1 MIGPTKRAAWLK
13 RESWRRH
20 SRDQQNGEC
29 GISRRDDRGYSTSTC
44 YVKLRPTVTRR
55 VRVCGWPLLA
65 LSGRERAALQ
75 RPLFGVKRKSKF
87 KGVATMFPER
97 RRRARARNSSRQHR
111 RRFCSLYSLRTSI
124 RVPTEI
130 FKCRSIPGRRPHS
143 SHARKHGVFRGFHG
157 ITRAGIECLFEK
169 EFSMRV
175 AVMAT
180 GALGG
185 YFGGRLAE
193 AGHDVSFI
201 ARGANL
207 AAIRKNG
214 LKVESPLGNIHIK
227 SPKATDD
234 PKEVGEVDLVLF
246 AVKLWDVEK
255 SGEAAKPLLVP
266 NTRLISMLNG
276 IDSVERLMPILGSN
290 AVAAAPTVIS
300 AVLSAPGIILHKNPF
315 AAFRCGFMDGRD
327 DARLKALVDEM
338 KAAKVNAEFS
348 KTIEK
353 ELWEKFV
360 FIVGMSGATAS
371 TRMPIGPIRDD
382 ADAFALMQSLMHEVE
397 AVGVAK
403 GIPLKGAAESRIAL
417 VKGLPPTI
425 KASMLEDLER
435 GNRLETVWFQGKVAE
450 LGRVLGVTTPVNR
463 DVYAVLK
470 LHRMGKGAV

>member
-1 MIGPTKRAAWLK
+1 LHP
-13 RESWRRH
+13 
-20 SRDQQNGEC
+20 
-29 GISRRDDRGYSTSTC
+29 
-44 YVKLRPTVTRR
+44 
-55 VRVCGWPLLA
+55 
-65 LSGRERAALQ
+65 
-75 RPLFGVKRKSKF
+75 
-87 KGVATMFPER
+87 
-97 RRRARARNSSRQHR
+97 
-111 RRFCSLYSLRTSI
+111 
-124 RVPTEI
+124 
-130 FKCRSIPGRRPHS
+130 
-143 SHARKHGVFRGFHG
+143 SHTRKHGAFRNFRG
-157 ITRAGIECLFEK
+157 INRAGIGFLFEK
-169 EFSMRV
+169 EISMRV

-227 SPKATDD
+227 SPKATGD

-255 SGEAAKPLLVP
+255 SGEAAKPLVGP

-276 IDSVERLMPILGSN
+276 IDSVERLVPIFGSN

-300 AVLSAPGIILHKNPF
+300 AVISAPGVILHKNPF

-371 TRMPIGPIRDD
+371 MRMPIGPIRDD
-382 ADAFALMQSLMHEVE
+382 PDAFALLQSIMHEVE

-435 GNRLETVWFQGKVAE
+435 GNRLETDWFQGKVAE
-450 LGRVLGVTTPVNR
+450 LGRALGVPTPVNR

-470 LHRMGKGAV
+470 LHRMGKGVA